1 MMGNTVDEHAH
12 KFLEPPNCAEVQNGQ
27 NSRSGGAPGS
37 LLGLF
42 VLCYS
47 SLVSDSRVKPALH
60 KPCGKVCIPEP
71 TDLISGYAGDMFK
84 CPECGGEWT
93 RYAYVQEAGFFQHG
107 YATRIFPQ

>member
-42 VLCYS
+42 VF
-47 SLVSDSRVKPALH
+47 PH
-60 KPCGKVCIPEP
+60 HFHPITNMVC
-71 TDLISGYAGDMFK
+71 
-84 CPECGGEWT
+84 
-93 RYAYVQEAGFFQHG
+93 
-107 YATRIFPQ
+107 